1 MKRWTHTGLL
11 LAAGVLAALLCAC
24 AAPGGGNTPAS
35 GADPESPQTIQGTL
49 NQLDTDQSYL
59 VLVTD
64 DAYCRFD
71 FSESGADLS
80 GFEPGDAVAIP
91 YPATLGEA
99 SEDVTA
105 DLVHIEKK

>member
-24 AAPGGGNTPAS
+24 GAPGGGNTPAS
-35 GADPESPQTIQGTL
+35 DADPEAPQTIQGTL
-49 NQLDTDQSYL
+49 NQLDTEQFCL

-64 DAYCRFD
+64 DAYYRFD

-80 GFEPGDAVAIP
+80 GFEPGDAVTITYTGTLDSENPSPVAI
-91 YPATLGEA
+91 A
-99 SEDVTA
+99 V
-105 DLVHIEKK
+105 EKVG